1 MTNTDHRVAQT
12 SAPILGV
19 LAKRWSPR
27 SFDSTLT
34 IDEKVLTSALE
45 AARWSASAAN
55 TQPWRLIVARR
66 GTPEFDTIV
75 AGLMGFNTTWASS
88 AAVLIVAI
96 AETVDADGKP
106 LRWAEYDLGQAMAH
120 LSVQAHSDGLHVPQM
135 GGILVDKL
143 SEAFHLE
150 ARFVPDSAVALGV
163 LGSPDL
169 LDEKARERELAPR
182 SRRPLDGTIL
192 VNA

>member
-55 TQPWRLIVARR
+55 TQPWRLIVTRR

-75 AGLMGFNTTWASS
+75 AALMGFNTTWASS

-120 LSVQAHSDGLHVPQM
+120 LSVQAHSDGLHVHQM

-150 ARFVPDSAVALGV
+150 ARFVPVSAVALGV

>member
-1 MTNTDHRVAQT
+1 MENTDHRVAQT

-19 LAKRWSPR
+19 LAQRWSPR
-27 SFDSTLT
+27 SFDSTVT

-55 TQPWRLIVARR
+55 TQPWRLVVTRR
-66 GTPEFDTIV
+66 GTSEFDTIV
-75 AGLMGFNTTWASS
+75 AALMGFNTTWASS

-96 AETVDADGKP
+96 AETIDGDGKP

-120 LSVQAHSDGLHVPQM
+120 LSVQAHSDGLHVHQM
-135 GGILVDKL
+135 GGIFVDKL
-143 SEAFHLE
+143 SEAFHLD
-150 ARFVPDSAVALGV
+150 ARFVPVSAVALGV